1 VSHNDLSSLANA
13 QKRASAPTP
22 QRRQFHS
29 IVKTI
34 IEDFEVTLLEK
45 KFLEENT
52 ELQAGPRLSVQNPT
66 VFAKGGAT
74 PPAPMSTFL
83 PLPDTA
89 PLAEPEE
96 ESQPGELV
104 KKRPP
109 KQVVTIWNELGSVV
123 FEEVEG
129 KKVVKAGNL
138 DQLIIH
144 LTRPEVNLDGKAST
158 DTSVLKKP
166 SR

>member
-1 VSHNDLSSLANA
+1 MGQPAALKV
-13 QKRASAPTP
+13 Q
-22 QRRQFHS
+22 HS
-29 IVKTI
+29 K
-34 IEDFEVTLLEK
+34 
-45 KFLEENT
+45 
-52 ELQAGPRLSVQNPT
+52 
-66 VFAKGGAT
+66 
-74 PPAPMSTFL
+74 
-83 PLPDTA
+83 
-89 PLAEPEE
+89 
-96 ESQPGELV
+96 ESQPGELG

-144 LTRPEVNLDGKAST
+144 LTRPEVNLDGKAPT